1 MAALVC
7 DLCGGKL
14 VMGSGGI
21 AVCDSCGMEYSA
33 DRMKEKVQEIKGV
46 VKVDNT
52 HLIKN
57 YLELA
62 KNAIDSDNNEEAE
75 AYCNKIIEIDPT
87 DYQAWLL
94 KGKASAW
101 QSTIKNPRLVE
112 GINAFAKS
120 VNYAPENVKENI
132 EGQVEEEI
140 KKISLAMISLQ
151 AKNFVKW
158 PDQEETLGLLA
169 VINSI
174 LASAVDFRSQTGIL
188 ISVDE
193 IMESAATLINN
204 AVIDAY
210 GNVILAEYHADEYPD
225 YDEWKQFVDRMGFC
239 ITLLERATEINK
251 DNDNTQ
257 LYENL
262 ISMQNDILESCAY
275 SSSYFDFSQ
284 CKGAQFDYACKELEK
299 LGSIPDYI
307 HDKIWHKTGFISGN
321 EKASITEKI
330 NIYKSKIKEIEEKKE
345 AEAHRRISIYW
356 EEHAQDKERLEEEK
370 NNLNHKISEIKNHL
384 DKQVNT
390 LNEEISKV
398 SGKAEIDNYS
408 ERIELLFQ
416 QKNALNLL
424 QGKKKKQIQ
433 EQIDQ
438 LFEDQKRVQEKIDE
452 EVSKINERISQEI
465 EQAEKDIAPLQKR
478 IEEIDNEFTKE
489 R

>member
-46 VKVDNT
+46 VQVDNT
-52 HLIKN
+52 HLVKN
-57 YLELA
+57 YLELVN
-62 KNAIDSDNNEEAE
+62 NALDADNNEEAE
-75 AYCNKIIEIDPT
+75 LYCNKIIEIEPSN
-87 DYQAWLL
+87 YEAWLS

-120 VNYAPENVKENI
+120 VNYAPENIKEDIEAQVK
-132 EGQVEEEI
+132 EEI
-140 KKISLAMISLQ
+140 KKISLAMVSLQ
-151 AKNFVKW
+151 SKNFIKW
-158 PDQEETLGLLA
+158 PDQEETIGLLR
-169 VINSI
+169 VINAI
-174 LASAVDFRSQTGIL
+174 LSSVIDFQNQTGVV
-188 ISVDE
+188 ISADE
-193 IMESAATLINN
+193 IMEAAATQINN
-204 AVIDAY
+204 AVTDAY
-210 GNVILAEYHADEYPD
+210 TNVISPEYHADKYPY
-225 YDEWKQFVDRMGFC
+225 YDEWNKFVTRVGFC
-239 ITLLERATEINK
+239 TDLLERAIDMKGES
-251 DNDNTQ
+251 DSTQ
-257 LYENL
+257 LCENL
-262 ISMQNDILESCAY
+262 IFMEESLLESCAY
-275 SSSYFDFSQ
+275 SSSQFDFSPY
-284 CKGAQFDYACKELEK
+284 KGAQFDYICKKLES
-299 LGSIPDYI
+299 LGGIPDVI
-307 HDKIWHKTGFISGN
+307 HDKVWRKSGYISGN
-321 EKASITEKI
+321 EKAAIIEKI
-330 NIYKSKIKEIEEKKE
+330 NTYKNKIKEIQARKE
-345 AEAHRRISIYW
+345 DEARRRTAIYW